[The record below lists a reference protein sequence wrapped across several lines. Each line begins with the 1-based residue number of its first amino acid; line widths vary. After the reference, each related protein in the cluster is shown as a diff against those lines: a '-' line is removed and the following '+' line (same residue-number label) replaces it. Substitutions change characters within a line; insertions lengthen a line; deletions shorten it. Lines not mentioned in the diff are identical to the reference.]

1 MTAATQSNFSQN
13 NRLNPR
19 SVVVFIAQ
27 YNLSVSCE
35 IEDSTVMV
43 LLFFEQKVFQRKGH

>member
-1 MTAATQSNFSQN
+1 MTAATQSNFGQN

-19 SVVVFIAQ
+19 SAVVFIAQ
-27 YNLSVSCE
+27 YDLNVSCE

-43 LLFFEQKVFQRKGH
+43 LMIFEQKVFQKKGH